1 MGSAGHYG
9 TDVPIIS
16 FLGDCMKYRITIEQ
30 TIKALSLECLKPQTV
45 ENTPR
50 NDEIFREID
59 SLNQEFFDCSKAERI
74 SILAKVYELCLMMD
88 VI

>member
-1 MGSAGHYG
+1 MNE
-9 TDVPIIS
+9 
-16 FLGDCMKYRITIEQ
+16 L
-30 TIKALSLECLKPQTV
+30 IKALSLECLGPQTV

-59 SLNQEFFDCSKAERI
+59 SLNVDYLSCSCKAERI
-74 SILAKVYELCLMMD
+74 PILARVYELCIIMD

>member
-1 MGSAGHYG
+1 M
-9 TDVPIIS
+9 
-16 FLGDCMKYRITIEQ
+16 ITVEE

-45 ENTPR
+45 ANSER

-59 SLNQEFFDCSKAERI
+59 SLNMDYLSCSCKAERI
-74 SILAKVYELCLMMD
+74 PILARVYELCLMMD